1 METTCTT
8 CFWVRIPC
16 IKLVCFALLLL
27 LLLLLPPPCCC
38 CHTVMFLLAA
48 TFKFKYCWCHVA
60 IILLLPCWCHSATS
74 MMLMPYCCWYS
85 AVAILLLS
93 FCFCHAAA
101 ALFVILLFPYC
112 CYWCHVVMCHVSLLH
127 SKSERLA
134 ILISGYTIIEDGNTL
149 RVGVSD
155 PEVCSTNKQHGFHR
169 YIWEN
174 TEFFSRLRRFCKAC
188 RPRLAVQ
195 RLTLRRRSID
205 KLAFLKLRVRCAW
218 GVCGCVMCGSEW
230 VYGWWW

>member
-1 METTCTT
+1 
-8 CFWVRIPC
+8 
-16 IKLVCFALLLL
+16 
-27 LLLLLPPPCCC
+27 
-38 CHTVMFLLAA
+38 MFLLLAA

-127 SKSERLA
+127 SKSERLT

-174 TEFFSRLRRFCKAC
+174 TDFFSRLRHFCKAQGMQAAAGSATFDITSPLDLQIGISEVAREVC
-188 RPRLAVQ
+188 VDVWEWVSVWVVVVVMAMTRWWCDDGDGATCLVC
-195 RLTLRRRSID
+195 
-205 KLAFLKLRVRCAW
+205 LKLVSRWVIDW
-218 GVCGCVMCGSEW
+218 VSE
-230 VYGWWW
+230 GN